1 MKLRSLF
8 LAGLAVMAM
17 ASCSNEDDA
26 IVNGGENAAK
36 DAALQFSIGFPQT
49 TRATTASGDKSDEG
63 LSCEQKVNT
72 ISFVLKYNDNTP
84 TAVYDFDN
92 NT

>member
-63 LSCEQKVNT
+63 LSCEE
-72 ISFVLKYNDNTP
+72 SS
-84 TAVYDFDN
+84 
-92 NT
+92 